1 MIIRIFASSVPT
13 KPLNDAQM
21 RGAFLYIYVYSQNT
35 LMERLPHFT
44 KHYMAETDLVALL
57 ESRGLIISDEDK
69 AGLSGK
75 VLGMFFLFHGI
86 LYLCIMNILEQLA
99 RLVLPKEILDNFD
112 IVKIE
117 TDESN
122 IDSMS
127 MTIHLDERMNAY
139 LQKSENYESKGFM
152 DAVRITDFPIRD
164 HKVIL
169 VLRRR
174 RWRNKETGETF
185 VDRISVTE
193 SGTRYSKEFAAFLKE
208 TYGHIPDDLPYA

>member
-1 MIIRIFASSVPT
+1 MAIFNTSKQEVIS
-13 KPLNDAQM
+13 LN
-21 RGAFLYIYVYSQNT
+21 
-35 LMERLPHFT
+35 PFT
-44 KHYMAETDLVALL
+44 SCLLV
-57 ESRGLIISDEDK
+57 
-69 AGLSGK
+69 
-75 VLGMFFLFHGI
+75 FLFHSI
-86 LYLCIMNILEQLA
+86 LYLCIMNMLEQLA
-99 RLVLPKEILDNFD
+99 RIVLPKEILDNFD

-117 TDESN
+117 TDESD

-127 MTIHLDERMNAY
+127 MTIYLDERMNAY
-139 LQKSENYESKGFM
+139 LQKSEDYESKGFM

-174 RWRNKETGETF
+174 RWKNKETGETF